1 MTAYPGILNDA
12 AAELGGYSGCSMPD
26 ETSSMPLK
34 LPLAPVL
41 VANHAGA
48 VWLTPDGEIETPSS
62 RDAAANAFK
71 TMPIVCHAKAT
82 SAHLGSEPFPALD
95 ILELLAFVHPAKFC
109 TPAPLG
115 IARFLGLPEPAGLED
130 QAATLVQAVERLH
143 RGLSGASTDAE
154 GIAWSMGRA
163 GWPWA
168 ASVLAALGGGNG
180 DPKRRAANPADAFRA
195 WRDLPEWSEHAP
207 PPQPGQLPVSPD
219 EAESQLT
226 AALGAQAEAR
236 PQQVQFTRE
245 VTRAFDPVDQA
256 AHPRTVL
263 AQAGTGVGKTLG
275 YLAPASLWADRNDGT
290 VWVSTY
296 TRNLQR
302 QLDGELDR
310 VYPDPTEKPLRAVIR
325 KGRENYLC
333 LLNFE
338 EAVGRLSA
346 DTGSAIGMGLLAR
359 WIGATRDGDMIGGDF
374 PSWLPDLLGFPAAM
388 GLTDRRGECI
398 YSACSHFSKCFIERT
413 VRRARRAKIVV
424 ANHALVMVQ
433 AALGG
438 GDEAYRP
445 ARYVFDE
452 GHHIFDAADSAFS
465 AHLSGGETA
474 ELRRWF
480 LGAEGRRGSRSRGLK
495 ARIEDLLGED
505 EAAVTAL
512 GELLQAARTL
522 PGPGWMTR
530 LAEGNPVGPA
540 ESFLRLVRQQVYARD
555 KNADSPY
562 GLETDA
568 VPPVDGVA
576 GAALELLDALGE
588 IERPARVLIG
598 HLARQLDDE
607 ADDLDTATRQRI
619 EAVARS
625 LERRGVLQV
634 GAWRDMLTSLGR
646 EIPEGFVDWMSVERI
661 GGRDFDIGLHRNWVD
676 PTQPFAETVIAPSD
690 GALITSATLRD
701 GHGGDAE
708 AWARARLRTGLDK
721 VGDETLTLDVAS
733 PFDYPSQTRVFVIS
747 DLDKNDTDQVAAAY
761 RELILAAGGGVLGLF
776 TSIAR
781 LRNVHARLVE
791 ASELNDV
798 TLLAQHVDPLDIGTL
813 IDMFR
818 SDEDSCL
825 LGTDAAR
832 DGIDVPGRSLRM
844 VVYDRVPWPR
854 PTILH
859 RERKKAFGGSR
870 YDDSITRLRLKQA
883 YGRLIRQAADR
894 GVLVMLDRAMPS
906 RLLDAFPAG
915 VDVRRVGLAHAIS
928 ESAVFLDPTGGD
940 G

>member
-1 MTAYPGILNDA
+1 MTAYPGILTDA
-12 AAELGGYSGCSMPD
+12 AARLGGYSGCFMPD
-26 ETSSMPLK
+26 ETSSTPLK
-34 LPLAPVL
+34 LPVAPVL

-48 VWLTPDGEIETPSS
+48 VWLTPDGEIETLPG

-71 TMPIVCHAKAT
+71 TMPVVYHAKAT

-95 ILELLAFVHPAKFC
+95 VLELLAFVHPAKFC
-109 TPAPLG
+109 TPTPLG

-130 QAATLVQAVERLH
+130 QAATLIQAVEHLH
-143 RGLSGASTDAE
+143 RGLSGASADAE

-168 ASVLAALGGGNG
+168 ASVSAAFGGGNG
-180 DPKRRAANPADAFRA
+180 DAKHRAANPADAFRA

-207 PPQPGQLPVSPD
+207 PPQPRHLPVSPD
-219 EAESQLT
+219 EAEAQLT
-226 AALGAQAEAR
+226 TALGAEAEAR
-236 PQQVQFTRE
+236 PQQVLFTRE
-245 VTRAFDPVDQA
+245 VTRAFDPVDEA

-263 AQAGTGVGKTLG
+263 AQAGTGVGKTQG

-310 VYPDPTEKPLRAVIR
+310 VYPNPTEKPLRAVIR

-338 EAVGRLSA
+338 DAVGRLSA
-346 DTGSAIGMGLLAR
+346 DTGTAIGMGLLAR

-374 PSWLPDLLGFPAAM
+374 PSWLPDLLGFPVAM

-433 AALGG
+433 AALG

-480 LGAEGRRGSRSRGLK
+480 LGAEGRRGSRSRGLR
-495 ARIEDLLGED
+495 ARIEDLIGED
-505 EAAVTAL
+505 EAAVAAL

-530 LAEGNPVGPA
+530 LTEGNPAGPA

-568 VPPVDGVA
+568 APPVDGMI
-576 GAALELLDALGE
+576 GAALELLDALTE
-588 IERPARVLIG
+588 IKRPAGVLIG
-598 HLARQLDDE
+598 CLARQLDDE
-607 ADDLDTATRQRI
+607 ADDLDTATRQRV

-625 LERRGVLQV
+625 LERRGVIQV
-634 GAWRDMLTSLGR
+634 GDWCKMLTSLGQ

-690 GALITSATLRD
+690 GTLITSATLRD
-701 GHGGDAE
+701 GHGDDAG

-733 PFDYPSQTRVFVIS
+733 PFDYPSQTRVFVVS
-747 DLDKNDTDQVAAAY
+747 DVDKNDTGQVAAAY

-791 ASELNDV
+791 ASGLNDV
-798 TLLAQHVDPLDIGTL
+798 TMLAQHVDPLDIGTL
-813 IDMFR
+813 IDIFR

-844 VVYDRVPWPR
+844 VIYDRVPWPR

-915 VDVRRVGLAHAIS
+915 VGVRRVGLAQAIS
-928 ESAVFLDPTGGD
+928 ESAAFLDRTGGD